1 MSSSSKRAD
10 VEENN
15 LEFQVSKVESNKYD
29 NSSERSEDQDYVSSE
44 DQVSDNVAEE
54 MLHNSKHEIDSDKS
68 CFNPHCD
75 DEEAGEPSLHCYES
89 PVKEPMSSESSQ
101 T

>member
-10 VEENN
+10 VTENH
-15 LEFQVSKVESNKYD
+15 LEFKVSKVTSNKYD
-29 NSSERSEDQDYVSSE
+29 HSSEKSEDQGNVSSE
-44 DQVSDNVAEE
+44 DQVSDDATEE
-54 MLHNSKHEIDSDKS
+54 MLHSSKHEIDSDKS

-89 PVKEPMSSESSQ
+89 PVK
-101 T
+101 